1 MNARHSPI
9 LRSGS
14 NPIWSLGW
22 VLVFWLAF
30 GVGMVRLEAALQFDV
45 FLGYGSQPT
54 GYDGQVRE
62 AGWFSMGCEVYNDG
76 AGFDAVVEVRSR
88 SGSGEDIRRV
98 ELELPSG
105 TRKRFSIPVFSAG
118 RGGTWDV
125 RLLDSRGRERAK
137 HEGLRPRVV
146 LWEGFLM
153 GAVSRTYAAAPRF
166 PDLGNDGNRQ
176 DLQPVVA
183 RMQVEMLPDQV
194 VGYEGMDAVYLSSER
209 ALEMEQPQ
217 VDALL
222 AWVEGGGHLVLVVEQ
237 AADVNA
243 TPWLRRL
250 VPAQL
255 GEAVPVRAKG
265 ALQRWLTSEAPVSL
279 LSSGEE
285 GRRLLPSG
293 GGNPQGVEK
302 YRYTVGGAGLTG
314 RRSAVNPFI
323 RLEPDLA
330 VDESDFLVVGARLRD
345 GARARLGVDG
355 RPWIFEALR
364 GRGYLTVLLFSPD
377 REPFRGWKQRDWFWV
392 KLLDLPWSWFDA
404 GQFYTYG
411 GESVDGVYGLMID
424 SRQVQKLPVKWLLI
438 LLVVYLLVIGPVDQI
453 VLKRLNRQMLTWLT
467 FPAYV
472 VLFSLLIYY
481 IGYRLRAG
489 ETEWNELHVVDLVD
503 RVDGTG
509 MRGRTYA
516 SLYSPVNERYSLA
529 SDVADSTLRGEY
541 TGSYGGG
548 RSSAELVLNQ
558 RDGGFDAEVFVPVWT
573 SQLLV
578 WEWSQLGEV
587 PVGVSMVMEGGQ
599 LRLAV
604 TNNLARR
611 LEGVAVVQGDRY
623 TLFEGVEA
631 GGVMSRQL
639 SPGSGLPM
647 TEMVFA
653 EAQQF
658 QFRVSQRQHAFGSTS
673 QQWLDLDLEN
683 LLVTSFLG
691 LGRDVSPDSQRQF
704 TAPWGVDLSEGLGA
718 DRVVVLAWVKDYGAV
733 ASLRRF
739 ESSRVHEATLF
750 RWVIPVGL
758 PVVP

>member
-1 MNARHSPI
+1 MNARCTPI
-9 LRSGS
+9 LWSGRKS
-14 NPIWSLGW
+14 FWSLGW
-22 VLVFWLAF
+22 ALVFWLVCGL
-30 GVGMVRLEAALQFDV
+30 GVVRLEAELQFDV

-62 AGWFSMGCEVYNDG
+62 AGWFSLGCEVYNDG

-88 SGSGEDIRRV
+88 SGGGEDIRRV

-105 TRKRFSIPVFSAG
+105 TRKRFSIPVFAAG
-118 RGGTWDV
+118 RGGVWDV

-153 GAVSRTYAAAPRF
+153 GTVARTYAAAPRF
-166 PDLGNDGNRQ
+166 PELGNDGNRR
-176 DLQPVVA
+176 DLQPVAA

-209 ALEMEQPQ
+209 ALEMGQPQ

-265 ALQRWLTSEAPVSL
+265 ALQRWLMSESPVSL
-279 LSSGEE
+279 LSDGE
-285 GRRLLPSG
+285 GRRFVFSG
-293 GGNPQGVEK
+293 DVNSQGVEK
-302 YRYTVGGAGLTG
+302 YRYTVGGAGISG
-314 RRSAVNPFI
+314 RRSAVNPFV
-323 RLEPDLA
+323 RLEPDVS

-345 GARARLGVDG
+345 GARSILEADG
-355 RPWIFEALR
+355 RPWIFESLR
-364 GRGYLTVLLFSPD
+364 GRGYLTVLLFSPE

-424 SRQVQKLPVKWLLI
+424 SRQVQKLPVKWLLL
-438 LLVVYLLVIGPVDQI
+438 LLVVYLLVIGPVDQM

-489 ETEWNELHVVDLVD
+489 ETEWNELHVVDVVD
-503 RVDGTG
+503 RVEGMG

-516 SLYSPVNERYSLA
+516 SLYSPVNDRYALA
-529 SDVADSTLRGEY
+529 SDLADSTLRGEY

-548 RSSAELVLNQ
+548 RSSAELVLNR
-558 RDGGFDAEVFVPVWT
+558 RDTGFDAEVYVPVWT
-573 SQLLV
+573 SQLMV

-587 PVGVSMVMEGGQ
+587 PLGLGVTLEGGQ
-599 LRLAV
+599 LSVIV

-623 TLFEGVEA
+623 TLFDGVDA
-631 GGVMSRQL
+631 GGVMSGTV
-639 SPGSGLPM
+639 PMGSGLPM

-658 QFRVSQRQHAFGSTS
+658 QSRVNLRQQAFGSTS
-673 QQWLDLDLEN
+673 QQWLDMDLQN

-691 LGRDVSPDSQRQF
+691 LAQAVNQSGQRQF
-704 TAPWGVDLSEGLGA
+704 IAPSGVDLSEGLGVG
-718 DRVVVLAWVKDYGAV
+718 RVVVLVWVKDYGAV

-739 ESSRVHEATLF
+739 KSSRFQESTLY
-750 RWVIPVGL
+750 RWVVPVGS

>member
-1 MNARHSPI
+1 V
-9 LRSGS
+9 
-14 NPIWSLGW
+14 GW
-22 VLVFWLAF
+22 VLVFWLVCGL
-30 GVGMVRLEAALQFDV
+30 GVFRLEAELQFDV

-88 SGSGEDIRRV
+88 SGGGEDIRRV

-118 RGGTWDV
+118 RAGVWDV

-137 HEGLRPRVV
+137 YEGLRPRVV

-153 GAVSRTYAAAPRF
+153 GTVARTYAAAPRF
-166 PDLGNDGNRQ
+166 PELGNDGNRR
-176 DLQPVVA
+176 DLQPVAA

-209 ALEMEQPQ
+209 ALEMGQPQ

-222 AWVEGGGHLVLVVEQ
+222 AWVEGGGHLVMVVEQ

-265 ALQRWLTSEAPVSL
+265 ALQRWLMSEAPVSL
-279 LSSGEE
+279 LSEGD
-285 GRRLLPSG
+285 GRRFVPSG
-293 GGNPQGVEK
+293 GVNSQGVEK
-302 YRYTVGGAGLTG
+302 YRYTAGGAGISG
-314 RRSAVNPFI
+314 RRSSVNPFV
-323 RLEPDLA
+323 RLEPDLT

-345 GARARLGVDG
+345 GARTVLEVDG

-364 GRGYLTVLLFSPD
+364 GRGYLTVLLFSPE

-392 KLLDLPWSWFDA
+392 RLLDLPWSWFDA

-424 SRQVQKLPVKWLLI
+424 SRQVQKLPVKWLLL
-438 LLVVYLLVIGPVDQI
+438 LLVVYLLVIGPVDQM

-489 ETEWNELHVVDLVD
+489 ETEWNELHVVDVVD
-503 RVDGTG
+503 RVEGMG

-516 SLYSPVNERYSLA
+516 SLYSPVNDRYALA
-529 SDVADSTLRGEY
+529 SDLADSTLRGEY

-548 RSSAELVLNQ
+548 RSSAELVLNR
-558 RDGGFDAEVFVPVWT
+558 RDTGFDAEVYVPVWT
-573 SQLLV
+573 SQLMV

-587 PVGVSMVMEGGQ
+587 PLGVSVIPERGELSVM
-599 LRLAV
+599 V
-604 TNNLARR
+604 TNNLAQR

-623 TLFEGVEA
+623 TLFDGVEA
-631 GGVMSRQL
+631 GGVMSGTVRR
-639 SPGSGLPM
+639 GSGLPM

-658 QFRVSQRQHAFGSTS
+658 QSRVNLRQQAFGSTS
-673 QQWLDLDLEN
+673 QQWLDMDLQN

-691 LGRDVSPDSQRQF
+691 LAQAVNQGGQRQF
-704 TAPWGVDLSEGLGA
+704 IAPSGVDLSEGLGA
-718 DRVVVLAWVKDYGAV
+718 DRVVVLVWVKDYGAV

-739 ESSRVHEATLF
+739 KSSRVQESTLY
-750 RWVIPVGL
+750 RWVVPVGS